1 MEENKDFNWHGYNE
15 SQTREKILFAQLLKE
30 LCGIIKQPIHCKGRK
45 PATFRHQVFCMC
57 MKIFEQTSSRR
68 VISELELCKRAHY
81 LFKLPHFNSLI
92 NYFNNP
98 ALIPILKELI
108 EISAMPLAQIEKRFA
123 VDSTGFSLRILSER
137 WSNARLQFREHRKYL
152 KAHIL
157 YGTYSN
163 IATACEVTDG
173 TSNDSPQFKPLLKE
187 ASKHF
192 AIEELSADMAYSSR
206 DNVKAVFDVGGFPLI
221 PFKSNAVGNA
231 RGTLLWTKLFD
242 YFKAHPEEFMARYHL
257 RSNAESGFWMI
268 KQRFG
273 QHVKS
278 RNMIGQTN
286 EILCKV
292 LCHNLAVL
300 VQEMFLSGIE
310 INFYEEMRTHSAQ
323 QSSPL
328 AQERD

>member
-1 MEENKDFNWHGYNE
+1 MA
-15 SQTREKILFAQLLKE
+15 S
-30 LCGIIKQPIHCKGRK
+30 
-45 PATFRHQVFCMC
+45 
-57 MKIFEQTSSRR
+57 
-68 VISELELCKRAHY
+68 
-81 LFKLPHFNSLI
+81 
-92 NYFNNP
+92 
-98 ALIPILKELI
+98 
-108 EISAMPLAQIEKRFA
+108 IEKRFA
-123 VDSTGFSLRILSER
+123 VDSTGFSLRIVSER
-137 WSNARLQFREHRKYL
+137 WSNARLKFIEHRKYL

-163 IATACEVTDG
+163 IATAWEVTDG
-173 TSNDSPQFKPLLKE
+173 TSNDSPQFKPRLND

-206 DNVKAVFDVGGFPLI
+206 ENVKAVFDVGGFPLI
-221 PFKSNAVGNA
+221 PFRKNAVGNA
-231 RGTLLWTKLFD
+231 RGTLLWTKLFN

-300 VQEMFLSGIE
+300 VQEMFLSGVE
-310 INFYEEMRTHSAQ
+310 VNFYEEMRTHSAQ
-323 QSSPL
+323 QSSPF
-328 AQERD
+328 AQERN